1 MAFSIKHL
9 RVFVTV
15 AQTGSFVEA
24 ARLLHLT
31 SAALSVIIKTLE
43 DEAGFRVFERT
54 TRSIRLTAEGLSL
67 LPLATQMLKDHE
79 ALSQSIEDIRLKK
92 SGRVRIATTQLLSCT
107 VVPPMLT
114 QFRALWPDIE
124 VVQVPALY
132 DNFQHLLMSREVDIG
147 IGPERLCDDEIGSV
161 PLFASRLHVVCSA
174 NHRFAQQKSLKWTDL
189 QGENVFLVDKRGATW
204 LARDADYQ
212 LMFERTAEVG
222 HFTTALALAAEM
234 EGVLFSP
241 EFTRKL
247 LPPYGLVMI
256 PMTQPQAKRQF
267 MLFQNMLAP
276 ETTAMQRLREH
287 LLASF
292 AAIG

>member
-31 SAALSVIIKTLE
+31 SAALSVVVKTLE

-54 TRSIRLTAEGLSL
+54 TRSVRLTAEGASL
-67 LPLATQMLKDHE
+67 LPLALQMLKDHE

-114 QFRALWPDIE
+114 QFRSLWPDIE

-132 DNFQHLLMSREVDIG
+132 DNFQDLLVRREVDIG
-147 IGPERLCDDEIGSV
+147 IGPERLCDDEIGAV
-161 PLFASRLHVVCSA
+161 PLFASRLHLICSA
-174 NHRFAQQKSLKWTDL
+174 QHRFAGRKSVKWTDL
-189 QGENVFLVDKRGATW
+189 EGENVFLVDKRGATW

-212 LMFERTAEVG
+212 VTFERTVDVG
-222 HFTTALALAAEM
+222 HFTTALALASEN
-234 EGVLFSP
+234 EGVVFSP
-241 EFTRKL
+241 KFTRKL
-247 LPPYGLVMI
+247 LPPYGLVMV
-256 PMTQPQAKRQF
+256 PLTQPLAKRQF
-267 MLFQNMLAP
+267 MLFQNLKAT
-276 ETTAMQRLREH
+276 ETPATQRLKAH
-287 LLASF
+287 LLGSF
-292 AAIG
+292 ATLA

>member
-15 AQTGSFVEA
+15 AQAGSFVEA

-31 SAALSVIIKTLE
+31 SAALSVVVKTLE
-43 DEAGFRVFERT
+43 EEAGFLVFERT
-54 TRSIRLTAEGLSL
+54 TRSVRLTAEGASL
-67 LPLATQMLKDHE
+67 LPLAVQMLKDHQ

-92 SGRVRIATTQLLSCT
+92 TGRVRIATTQLLSCT
-107 VVPPMLT
+107 IVPPALT

-132 DNFQHLLMSREVDIG
+132 DNFQDLLMRREVDIG
-147 IGPERLCDDEIGSV
+147 IGPERLCDGEIGAV
-161 PLFASRLHVVCSA
+161 PLFASRLHLVCSTK
-174 NHRFAQQKSLKWTDL
+174 HRFAQRKSLKWKDL

-212 LMFERTAEVG
+212 VLFERTVDVG
-222 HFTTALALAAEM
+222 HFTTALALASEN
-234 EGVLFSP
+234 EGVVFSP
-241 EFTRKL
+241 KFTKKL

-256 PMTQPQAKRQF
+256 PLTQPQAHRQF
-267 MLFQNMLAP
+267 MLFQNLKAP
-276 ETTAMQRLREH
+276 ETTATQRLRDH

-292 AAIG
+292 SAIT